1 MRIVCLLPSATD
13 ICLSLGLADEVVG
26 ITHECD
32 FQGVLNSRS
41 SSSDKV
47 LYVVTKGGIDQNIS
61 QGEIDAIVK
70 EAAKSA
76 VLNNDTS
83 AIDSLYPIQQEE
95 FYAANPT
102 IVFTQDLCAVCA
114 PSTKDVKQMILK
126 ETTMQSSSTN
136 KEKTEVTIYSMIPKS
151 LMDVVDSFVKLASL
165 CGVVDRGIKLKD
177 EFISSISK
185 MESIIDNNDYSR
197 RPKVLLLEWIDP
209 PFDGGHWIPDMIE
222 MAGCT
227 NVVFPMENNPTK
239 KKSKQITWDDI
250 YAASPDVV
258 IVASCG
264 FGLER
269 NIKDAKAAADK
280 LQKLTTSRIYAVDG
294 DKFFVRPG
302 PKLIG
307 GIAIV
312 ARCAFDNNKT
322 VSQLIDNLDFTPKE
336 HIGWEKVSFGEQQSN
351 NNANHNQITCS
362 NQCDIEDLPTGCVS
376 HGNDFS
382 KIHKQACEAGEMM
395 YVDPITGYNVFTA
408 VAHKKRGKCCGS
420 GCRHCPYNHVNV
432 KDKAGKIKEPAFL
445 YEGDESFDQDQFSCH
460 IEKIRCNKD
469 SKVKILFNSGGKDSF
484 LTLRALAKQYK
495 DNQSFSAILMTS
507 FDSQSRIVAHQ
518 EISINDVIKQAQHLK
533 IPLVG
538 IPLHCASGESYFQ
551 RVTRSLE
558 MISSRIGGAHKVSSL
573 VFGDLHLTHIRE
585 WRDSNIGKLGYS
597 LEYPLWEVPYDYLLK
612 DLEESGVKCHIS
624 ASTVN
629 DAVVKVGDLFNDVL
643 YRTCQANGL
652 DGFGE
657 NGEFHSLAEVWTS
670 HRDKALSFQP

>member
-13 ICLSLGLADEVVG
+13 ICVSLGLADYLVG

-32 FQGVLNSRS
+32 FQGVLTSRS
-41 SSSDKV
+41 SSSSE
-47 LYVVTKGGIDQNIS
+47 LYVVTKGGIDSNILS

-70 EAAKSA
+70 TAAKTT
-76 VLNNDTS
+76 TS

-114 PSTKDVKQMILK
+114 PSTKDVQQIMLLK
-126 ETTMQSSSTN
+126 KTTTIPSSSTT
-136 KEKTEVTIYSMIPKS
+136 KEQEEVTIYSMSPKS
-151 LMDVVDSFVKLASL
+151 LMDVVDTFVKLASI
-165 CGVVDRGIKLKD
+165 CGVVDTGLKLKD
-177 EFISSISK
+177 EFISNISK
-185 MESIIDNNDYSR
+185 IESIVNNNNHNHQPR
-197 RPKVLLLEWIDP
+197 ILLLEWIDP

-227 NVVFPMENNPTK
+227 NVVFPTEDNASK
-239 KKSKQITWDDI
+239 KKSKQISWDDI
-250 YAASPDVV
+250 YAVLPDVV

-280 LQKLTTSRIYAVDG
+280 LQKLATTSRIYAVDG
-294 DKFFVRPG
+294 DQFFVRPG

-307 GIAIV
+307 GISIV
-312 ARCAFDNNKT
+312 ARCAFDDNKT
-322 VSQLIDNLDFTPKE
+322 LSQLIDKLDFTPKE
-336 HIGWEKVSFGEQQSN
+336 HVGWEKISFDEQQTNYNSI
-351 NNANHNQITCS
+351 NHDLTTCS
-362 NQCDIEDLPTGCVS
+362 DQCDIEDLPTDCVS

-382 KIHKQACEAGEMM
+382 KLHAEACEAGKMM

-432 KDKAGKIKEPAFL
+432 KDKAKKIKEPAFL
-445 YEGDESFDQDQFSCH
+445 YDGDESFDQDQFSCH
-460 IEKIRCNKD
+460 IDKIRCNEG

-495 DNQSFSAILMTS
+495 DGESFSAILMTS
-507 FDSQSRIVAHQ
+507 FDSQSRTVAHQ
-518 EISINDVIKQAQHLK
+518 EILINDVIKQAQHLK

-538 IPLHCASGESYFQ
+538 IPLHRASGESYFQ
-551 RVTRSLE
+551 RVARSLE

-573 VFGDLHLTHIRE
+573 VFGDLHLNHIRE

-597 LEYPLWEVPYDYLLK
+597 LEYPLWKVSYDYLLK

-629 DAVVKVGDLFNDVL
+629 NDVVKVGDVFDDVL

-670 HRDKALSFQP
+670 HRGKALSFVP